1 MSTDRSKITETE
13 CRAIAT
19 ALGEG
24 WTVEPIGSDAWR
36 AAYLNGPDSQR
47 LLVAVDWRKNER
59 LEIRGEIP
67 TPYDRRRYDYVPA
80 VITVSRDKAPEKI
93 ARDITGRLM
102 PAYLPKLA
110 ESLESERQHAAYV
123 GNVGENAAGLEAI
136 ALGILRPQSH
146 RTTETSKVYAVN
158 LPDGFGT
165 VTVGGSSV
173 TLELSAIS
181 PALAAR
187 ILETIASA

>member
-93 ARDITGRLM
+93 AREAEVVDITTYRM
-102 PAYLPKLA
+102 PW
-110 ESLESERQHAAYV
+110 AAI
-123 GNVGENAAGLEAI
+123 GAKSRISSRG
-136 ALGILRPQSH
+136 
-146 RTTETSKVYAVN
+146 TSRITDA
-158 LPDGFGT
+158 P
-165 VTVGGSSV
+165 
-173 TLELSAIS
+173 SA
-181 PALAAR
+181 
-187 ILETIASA
+187 